1 MSNRLSDKSLGILS
15 SDGATIA
22 KIIATFSVVLTHSY
36 KLFGYLKIEET
47 DILYLRGFH
56 AFAAC
61 GVPVFF
67 LLSGYFLTY
76 KDNFDYVKNLK
87 KKVKSLFI
95 PYILFTVLYAVI
107 SCVGS
112 LVLPVFFDDFRKFTF
127 YDWLIH
133 LTGIPFVEGPRFYG
147 PLWFLRDL
155 IIFNLI
161 SLVLVPIVKK
171 VPNYIVIPLMLI
183 LYFMPISQFIR
194 YPIAFFIIGMC
205 FGVKK
210 RLPTIN
216 NIILVAVVLLAA
228 FVLPIVFYTS
238 WAWKVSVL
246 LMAVSIINIS
256 GKCADNNRLT
266 DFSNKLIPYSFP
278 VYLLHEY
285 PMTTAMKLIAQ
296 RHLPIGI
303 NVIVFLVV
311 PFLIISICIM
321 VSYLWKRI
329 LPKVFAVFFGG
340 RY

>member
-228 FVLPIVFYTS
+228 FVLPIVF
-238 WAWKVSVL
+238 VVI
-246 LMAVSIINIS
+246 V
-256 GKCADNNRLT
+256 
-266 DFSNKLIPYSFP
+266 IPYSFP

>member
-1 MSNRLSDKSLGILS
+1 
-15 SDGATIA
+15 
-22 KIIATFSVVLTHSY
+22 
-36 KLFGYLKIEET
+36 
-47 DILYLRGFH
+47 
-56 AFAAC
+56 
-61 GVPVFF
+61 
-67 LLSGYFLTY
+67 
-76 KDNFDYVKNLK
+76 
-87 KKVKSLFI
+87 
-95 PYILFTVLYAVI
+95 
-107 SCVGS
+107 
-112 LVLPVFFDDFRKFTF
+112 
-127 YDWLIH
+127 
-133 LTGIPFVEGPRFYG
+133 
-147 PLWFLRDL
+147 
-155 IIFNLI
+155 
-161 SLVLVPIVKK
+161 
-171 VPNYIVIPLMLI
+171 
-183 LYFMPISQFIR
+183 
-194 YPIAFFIIGMC
+194 MC